1 MSWEILIHPEVE
13 EWLSTLTD
21 KEYMQV
27 SAAIEALRIK
37 GPLLGRPLAD
47 QIKGSRIHKLKEL
60 RPLGT
65 KIRILFYFDKAR
77 RATPLVAGDKSS
89 YWKDWYRT
97 RINLAERRIELKESE
112 NG

>member
-13 EWLSTLTD
+13 MWISTLSD

-27 SAAIEALRIK
+27 SAAIEALRFK

-47 QIKGSRIHKLKEL
+47 QIKGTRVQKLKEL

-65 KIRILFYFDKAR
+65 NIRILFYFDKSR
-77 RATPLVAGDKSS
+77 RATLLVAGDKSS
-89 YWKDWYRT
+89 DWKDWYR
-97 RINLAERRIELKESE
+97 INVTLAEYRIKLKESE